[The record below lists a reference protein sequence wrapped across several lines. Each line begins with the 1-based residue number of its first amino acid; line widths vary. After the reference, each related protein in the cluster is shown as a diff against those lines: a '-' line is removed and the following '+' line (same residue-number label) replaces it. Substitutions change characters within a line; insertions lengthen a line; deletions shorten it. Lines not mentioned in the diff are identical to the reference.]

1 MQWNAGKLACPCS
14 PLTHCE
20 FKLPE
25 AGLEWVRQAFS
36 AGQAKDNGWMA
47 GWSDHMNG
55 RVGGR

>member
-1 MQWNAGKLACPCS
+1 MQWNAGKLACPYS

-36 AGQAKDNGWMA
+36 AGQAKDNG
-47 GWSDHMNG
+47 
-55 RVGGR
+55 